1 MKFDIR
7 DVSTSLLQSVSR
19 YCLMHIVDRF
29 ANEMW
34 FSCNYV
40 NVFSTLSEFIVKRHA
55 RLSEQMQLASF
66 LFLQRV
72 QKH

>member
-1 MKFDIR
+1 
-7 DVSTSLLQSVSR
+7 
-19 YCLMHIVDRF
+19 MHIVDRF